1 MTYRLRMMSMVAL
14 IAMVGSALASDFAL
28 GATTAYDGEWSG
40 RVLLSCG
47 VRGKIDVIIKN
58 GIVTGHSR
66 VSGRVRGDYT
76 ISGEVTPTG
85 NLVNARMIG
94 QFVLPMSGSVGSD
107 SGSGMFLF
115 DDCPGEWNITLDKRA
130 APEPVVQ
137 VVPTPTEAA
146 PVAEEKPAPVAEKP
160 AEIKEAQ
167 DTDAPTIAVPSAIK
181 TRGDAVEIAGVVRD
195 RSAVIDF
202 RIDGQ
207 AVALDSDGRF
217 RYSQAA
223 PEGISEITL
232 AALDE
237 WGNEAT
243 RVVQITRIAPP
254 KTPPKTESTT
264 RDADPPR
271 IDVADQFST
280 ETANVSISGRITDES
295 AVSQFLINDRPVPLD
310 SEGHFRVER
319 QVPSGNS
326 AFRLAAVDEWGNRSE
341 KNITVSRPASEI
353 VFGDFHALVIGNNDY
368 AHLPRL
374 KTARDD
380 AEAIGDVLEKRYGF
394 TVTRLINATRYDVL
408 SALNRYRADLAY
420 DDNLLIYYAGHGI
433 VDPVTER
440 GYWLPVDAEQS
451 ISANWIS
458 NADITDMVKAI
469 SARHVLVIADSCY
482 SGMLTRSV
490 QVDIETWE
498 DRRAW
503 IERIVDK
510 RSRTAF
516 SSGGLEPVNDGG
528 GGRHSVFA
536 KSLIDAL
543 KSNTRLI
550 DAQALFAPVRRQ
562 VVLNA
567 NQTPQYADIRLA
579 GHEGG
584 DFVFAPQ

>member
-1 MTYRLRMMSMVAL
+1 
-14 IAMVGSALASDFAL
+14 
-28 GATTAYDGEWSG
+28 
-40 RVLLSCG
+40 
-47 VRGKIDVIIKN
+47 
-58 GIVTGHSR
+58 
-66 VSGRVRGDYT
+66 
-76 ISGEVTPTG
+76 
-85 NLVNARMIG
+85 
-94 QFVLPMSGSVGSD
+94 
-107 SGSGMFLF
+107 
-115 DDCPGEWNITLDKRA
+115 
-130 APEPVVQ
+130 
-137 VVPTPTEAA
+137 
-146 PVAEEKPAPVAEKP
+146 
-160 AEIKEAQ
+160 
-167 DTDAPTIAVPSAIK
+167 
-181 TRGDAVEIAGVVRD
+181 VEIAGVVRD

-458 NADITDMVKAI
+458 MMT
-469 SARHVLVIADSCY
+469 
-482 SGMLTRSV
+482 
-490 QVDIETWE
+490 
-498 DRRAW
+498 
-503 IERIVDK
+503 
-510 RSRTAF
+510 
-516 SSGGLEPVNDGG
+516 
-528 GGRHSVFA
+528 
-536 KSLIDAL
+536 
-543 KSNTRLI
+543 
-550 DAQALFAPVRRQ
+550 
-562 VVLNA
+562 
-567 NQTPQYADIRLA
+567 
-579 GHEGG
+579 
-584 DFVFAPQ
+584 